1 VIILGI
7 HAIVKIHV
15 YMLRPEVG
23 ASAAMESIEAIA
35 ECVMGADLVCMYC
48 ALCHVLYNTVTPAS

>member
-23 ASAAMESIEAIA
+23 ASAAMESKEAIA
-35 ECVMGADLVCMYC
+35 ECVMGADMVCNV
-48 ALCHVLYNTVTPAS
+48 LCTMPCTL